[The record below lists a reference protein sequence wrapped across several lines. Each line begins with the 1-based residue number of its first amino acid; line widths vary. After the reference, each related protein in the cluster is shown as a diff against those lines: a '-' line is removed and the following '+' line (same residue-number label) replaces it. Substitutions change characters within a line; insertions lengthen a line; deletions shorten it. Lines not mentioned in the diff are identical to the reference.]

1 GEILSA
7 NRMEG
12 VVRRNVPERVISR
25 LPIYLQAVET
35 IVATGRETVSSE
47 DLAAASGV
55 SPSILRKDLSQLGRS
70 GKRGVGYS
78 CPELVTTLR
87 GFLGLDR
94 DRSVASIG
102 AGRVGSPLAAC
113 AGFRLR
119 VLCLTVILD
128 LDQQHFGTTIA
139 TLTVSALDDLP
150 AWIEHID
157 LVVMPVPAAAAP
169 AAVHTAV
176 EAGVRG
182 ILNFSPTVLDTPDT
196 VRVHQVDLASELQVL
211 AYYSALDTAPLNPGF
226 EEHRN

>member
-1 GEILSA
+1 VGEILSA
-7 NRMEG
+7 NRIEG

-94 DRSVASIG
+94 DRSVAIIG
-102 AGRVGSPLAAC
+102 AGRLGSALADY
-113 AGFRLR
+113 AGFRRRGLR
-119 VLCLTVILD
+119 LTAIFDIDEQKIGDDDRHADRLRSRRPAR
-128 LDQQHFGTTIA
+128 LERAHRPRGHGRSRSRGTRGGPHGRRGGCA
-139 TLTVSALDDLP
+139 RHSQFLTYRAR
-150 AWIEHID
+150 H
-157 LVVMPVPAAAAP
+157 
-169 AAVHTAV
+169 
-176 EAGVRG
+176 
-182 ILNFSPTVLDTPDT
+182 
-196 VRVHQVDLASELQVL
+196 
-211 AYYSALDTAPLNPGF
+211 PG
-226 EEHRN
+226 HRPCPPSRSGQ